1 MTGRDH
7 WTESLDCPK
16 CGTTRIAQFSQ
27 ASGLAYPDGDQDIR
41 VDLAPIGFKVVS
53 TEFGNS
59 SYCASCGTSADHK
72 SVRWN

>member
-1 MTGRDH
+1 MTGRNH

-16 CGTTRIAQFSQ
+16 CGKTGIAQFSQ
-27 ASGLAYPDGDQDIR
+27 ASGRAYPGQDIS

-53 TEFGNS
+53 TEFGDS
-59 SYCASCGTSADHK
+59 FYCAGCGTSADHK